1 MLPHKLNGVYL
12 LWLTIFYKGW
22 GEGYLSFW
30 KIEDG
35 VFKCEGLKNSENH
48 NSEDKRSEDG

>member
-1 MLPHKLNGVYL
+1 MWVLVVEYCIG
-12 LWLTIFYKGW
+12 KGRGG
-22 GEGYLSFW
+22 GEGNLSFW

-48 NSEDKRSEDG
+48 NREDKQSEDG